1 MGYSRSLGD
10 GEKIKQI
17 HLQKALPKSNLEG
30 LFGGP
35 ASPIIFGEVEG

>member
-1 MGYSRSLGD
+1 MGYSSAFDD

-30 LFGGP
+30 LFYG
-35 ASPIIFGEVEG
+35 F